1 MARKPLCVAILWH
14 MHQPDYGNEES
25 GEIYLPWTRFH
36 AVKDYYDMGA
46 LIEQVPG
53 LRLTINVVP
62 SLIDQLEAYAGGTA
76 RETYA
81 ELTLRDAGTLDEREK
96 AFLLAGFFQLPWRQM
111 ILPYPRYKEL
121 LDRRGTPDERGI
133 YSDGLRRYS
142 TGDYRDA
149 QVWFNLSWCGNE
161 LRRDP
166 VIADMIRKGRDFTEE
181 EKRRLL
187 ERQTAFIGRILA
199 LYRRLQEDGG
209 IEVSVSPYYHPI
221 LPLLCDNRAAREATP
236 EVPLPGNM
244 FSFPGDARMQIAR
257 AQDRFR
263 EVFGRDPRGM
273 WPSEGSISVAACRLA
288 GDAGLRWL
296 ASDEGVLRN
305 SLRTR
310 GHGDADLSPA
320 QRYRAWRWADG
331 PALFFRDQALSDL
344 IGFTYSRWNEETAVV
359 DFTQRLRRIYDALPD
374 DGRDYVVPIILDGEN
389 AWEHYQNNGVGF
401 LLLLYRSLVH
411 SGFLQ
416 TVTFS
421 EYLEMKPGL
430 ETLENITAG
439 SWIYGSLTTWIG
451 HPEKNEAWEA
461 LSATR
466 QAFAR
471 SDPGAVDARKR
482 ERAFRELMIAEGSD
496 WFWWY
501 GDDHQTQNAVEFDA
515 LFRSHLKNTY
525 SLLGQASPI
534 TLDIPIKKAAVR
546 TRHRNPVHTLTPSLD
561 GRVTDYFE
569 WISAG
574 FVSPEG
580 GGAMHQAVRRLE
592 KVFFGYDASR
602 FYLRLDFAGQGL
614 RGLPAQVSVQLQFVS
629 PGQSFLAIDCAEG
642 QWRCGAWEPAAPAPA
657 AAGDRIL
664 EVGIPL
670 EALGVGAPDEVRFFI
685 TLLDKERELE
695 RFPST
700 GFLVVPVD
708 PWSLDHEEWIV

>member
-1 MARKPLCVAILWH
+1 MARKPLCIAILWH

-46 LIEQVPG
+46 LIEEVPG

-81 ELTLRDAGTLDEREK
+81 ALTLRDAGALDEREK
-96 AFLLAGFFQLPWRQM
+96 TFLLAGFFQLPWKQM

-121 LDRRGTPDERGI
+121 LDRRGTPDEEGI
-133 YSDGLRRYS
+133 CSDGLRRYS
-142 TGDYRDA
+142 TGDYRDL
-149 QVWFNLSWCGNE
+149 QLWFNLSWCGNE

-166 VIADMIRKGRDFTEE
+166 VIADMIRKGRNFTEE
-181 EKRRLL
+181 DKRRLL
-187 ERQTAFIGRILA
+187 ERQTAFIGRIPA
-199 LYRRLQEDGG
+199 LYRKLQDDRG

-221 LPLLCDNRAAREATP
+221 LPLLCDNRSAREATP
-236 EVPLPGNM
+236 ELPLPGNM
-244 FSFPGDARMQIAR
+244 FSFPGDAQVQIAR

-263 EVFGRDPRGM
+263 EVFGRAPRGM
-273 WPSEGSISVAACRLA
+273 WPSEGSISNAACRLA

-305 SLRTR
+305 SIRIR
-310 GHGDADLSPA
+310 GHAAADLSMA
-320 QRYRAWRWADG
+320 QRFRAWQWSDG
-331 PALFFRDQALSDL
+331 PALFFRDQGLSDL
-344 IGFTYSRWNEETAVV
+344 IGFTYSRWSAETAVA
-359 DFTQRLRRIYDALPD
+359 DFMQRLRRIYDALPD
-374 DGRDYVVPIILDGEN
+374 DGRHYVVPIILDGEN
-389 AWEHYQNNGVGF
+389 AWEHYPHNGAEF
-401 LLLLYRSLVH
+401 LLSLYRSLVG
-411 SGFLQ
+411 SGFLR

-421 EYLEMKPGL
+421 EYLDLKPGL
-430 ETLENITAG
+430 EPLENITAG
-439 SWIYGSLTTWIG
+439 SWIYGSLTTWMG
-451 HPEKNEAWEA
+451 HPEKNAAWEA

-471 SDPGAVDARKR
+471 CEPGTVDATKR

-501 GDDHQTQNAVEFDA
+501 GDDHQTQNAMEFDT

-525 SLLGQASPI
+525 RLLGQACPI
-534 TLDIPIKKAAVR
+534 TLDIPIKKADIR
-546 TRHRNPVHTLTPSLD
+546 TQYRNPVHTLTPRLD

-574 FVSPEG
+574 FVTPQG

-592 KVFFGYDASR
+592 KVFFGYDTSR
-602 FYLRLDFAGQGL
+602 FYLRLDFAGLGL
-614 RGLPAQVSVQLQFVS
+614 RGLPAHVSVQLQFVS
-629 PGQSFLAIDCAEG
+629 RRQSFLAIDCAGG
-642 QWRCGAWEPAAPAPA
+642 QWRCSAWEPSGPAPE

-664 EVGIPL
+664 EIGIPL
-670 EALGVGAPDEVRFFI
+670 EALGVSGPDEVRFFI

-708 PWSLDHEEWIV
+708 PWGLDLEEWIV